1 MSVARVT
8 WKKKTSGSFYYAAK
22 KESLIA
28 NICNNKSGIAYID
41 KKCEWC
47 IIISSKCKG
56 DTAMSEERKL
66 ADVKISDIKDVDIMR
81 GFIATAGMGLCNKDE
96 ILDKKQVVEDKLDD
110 INSHLAELEDALQRW
125 ERTEQSSS
133 SKESY
138 DLIEEYGTEESI
150 RNRLDVLNKERTQW
164 AGFLTQLESYLSECK
179 NFNKTLCFSNI
190 RELLRQNPDVK
201 IGQIEKEAG
210 IRLGYMSRL
219 EKDGNTSEPSM
230 EFVVT
235 AAKLLKVSV
244 DTLIS
249 VDLTGLTPTEQYI
262 TSFFDKLKEDTLK
275 DRLDW
280 NRETAFYLNRM
291 EPDMNGFV
299 YHPLFAEETF
309 YEETDCEYPQEVTR
323 IVFNSKTF
331 GPKTYI
337 AGDCFNLRLKNGT
350 TLYLMDIEKSV
361 HKVGDSS
368 TAAKEAWM
376 YVPSKG
382 SQLLVASQDDTPVA
396 PFLELLF
403 STVKERME
411 HPKVNNDVMY
421 AIDAF
426 MKDDIA
432 DDMDEMPF

>member
-1 MSVARVT
+1 
-8 WKKKTSGSFYYAAK
+8 
-22 KESLIA
+22 
-28 NICNNKSGIAYID
+28 
-41 KKCEWC
+41 
-47 IIISSKCKG
+47 
-56 DTAMSEERKL
+56 MSEERKL

-96 ILDKKQVVEDKLDD
+96 TLDKKQVVEDKLDD
-110 INSHLAELEDALQRW
+110 LNSRLAELEDALQRW
-125 ERTEQSSS
+125 ERTKQSSS

-164 AGFLTQLESYLSECK
+164 AGFLTQLELYLSECK

-280 NRETAFYLNRM
+280 NRETAFNLNRM
-291 EPDMNGFV
+291 EPDRNGFV

-309 YEETDCEYPQEVTR
+309 YEETDCEYPQEVTK

-337 AGDCFNLRLKNGT
+337 AGDCFNLRLKHGT
-350 TLYLMDIEKSV
+350 TLYLMDIEKSI
-361 HKVGDSS
+361 HKVGDPSA
-368 TAAKEAWM
+368 AAKEAWM

-382 SQLLVASQDDTPVA
+382 SQLLVASQDDTPC
-396 PFLELLF
+396 LLYT
-403 STVKERME
+403 SPSPR
-411 HPKVNNDVMY
+411 DCS
-421 AIDAF
+421 
-426 MKDDIA
+426 
-432 DDMDEMPF
+432 

>member
-1 MSVARVT
+1 
-8 WKKKTSGSFYYAAK
+8 
-22 KESLIA
+22 
-28 NICNNKSGIAYID
+28 
-41 KKCEWC
+41 
-47 IIISSKCKG
+47 
-56 DTAMSEERKL
+56 MSEKRKL
-66 ADVKISDIKDVDIMR
+66 TDVKISDIKDIDIMR
-81 GFIATAGMGLCNKDE
+81 GFIATADMGLCNKDE
-96 ILDKKQVVEDKLDD
+96 TLDKKQVVEEKLDD
-110 INSHLAELEDALQRW
+110 LNSRLAELEDALQRW

-244 DTLIS
+244 DILIS

-280 NRETAFYLNRM
+280 NRETAFNLNRM

-361 HKVGDSS
+361 HKVGDPSA
-368 TAAKEAWM
+368 AAKEAWM

-411 HPKVNNDVMY
+411 HPKVNKDVMY
-421 AIDAF
+421 VIDSF
-426 MKDDIA
+426 MKDDIK
-432 DDMDEMPF
+432 DDDTDECPF